1 MMPVYQYKCDCAQ
14 EEDQNPIFE
23 YERGIKDPEPTYL
36 CPECDMPMGR
46 VYSVPGVKFKGSGFY
61 ATDSR
66 INPK

>member
-1 MMPVYQYKCDCAQ
+1 
-14 EEDQNPIFE
+14 
-23 YERGIKDPEPTYL
+23 
-36 CPECDMPMGR
+36 MGR